1 MRITILAMAA
11 TLVMGAGLAFTGNAS
26 AHNINVQ
33 AAREKARDYARA
45 KRSDPGRTYK
55 HYSTDCVAAY
65 PGHNHYVRCTISY
78 QNAADTA
85 RGRQTCTERVEVYLR
100 AHLKTILEGTTH
112 MDPTMYLKHT
122 SDRQC

>member
-1 MRITILAMAA
+1 MRMTILAMVAVLI
-11 TLVMGAGLAFTGNAS
+11 TTAGLVFTESTA
-26 AHNINVQ
+26 AHNIDVK

-45 KRSDPGRTYK
+45 KRSDAGRTYK
-55 HYSTDCVAAY
+55 HYSTDCAAAY

-78 QNAADTA
+78 QNEADTA
-85 RGRQTCTERVEVYLR
+85 RGRQTCTERIEVYLK

-112 MDPTMYLKHT
+112 MDPTMYVKHT

>member
-1 MRITILAMAA
+1 MRITILAIMA
-11 TLVMGAGLAFTGNAS
+11 TLVMGVGLVVTANTF
-26 AHNINVQ
+26 AHNIDVK
-33 AAREKARDYARA
+33 AAREKARDYARK

-78 QNAADTA
+78 QNEADTA
-85 RGRQTCTERVEVYLR
+85 RGRQTCTERIEVYLR

-112 MDPTMYLKHT
+112 MDPTMHIKHT
-122 SDRQC
+122 SNRQC